1 MIRPAIMGIVNVTPD
16 SFSDGGR
23 HAGFAAAVARG
34 VAMAEEGAGI
44 IDVRLPEEFEERAIK
59 GAVNMPLYRLREFT
73 LDLDRDKSYICYCN
87 TGERSA
93 AAAFILTKL
102 GFEAFALAG
111 GLSGMVK
118 QIVKKG

>member
-1 MIRPAIMGIVNVTPD
+1 MEWLTPGKA
-16 SFSDGGR
+16 SILVR
-23 HAGFAAAVARG
+23 Q
-34 VAMAEEGAGI
+34 GAGI
-44 IDVRLPEEFEERAIK
+44 VDVRLPEEFDERAIK
-59 GAVNMPLYRLREFT
+59 GAINMPLYRLREFT
-73 LDLDRDKSYICYCN
+73 SDLDKERSYVCYCN

-118 QIVKKG
+118 QMDKKG